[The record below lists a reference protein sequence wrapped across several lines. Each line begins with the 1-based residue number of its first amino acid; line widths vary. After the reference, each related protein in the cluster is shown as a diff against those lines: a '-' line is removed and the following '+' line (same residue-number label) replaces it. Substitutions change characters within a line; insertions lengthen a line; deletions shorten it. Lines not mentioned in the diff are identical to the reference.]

1 MKRYV
6 PVLVLIG
13 AIASMVFAGINRP
26 TSYTSDSYS
35 RQMEVVTAPEPVA
48 DTSTFFTVRQDM
60 RRCASP
66 MCGGYFVKR
75 VNMPTARCA
84 NGRNMSEC
92 YVTSIRWEGNA
103 EVPINRAL
111 LRGSIVTSGDK
122 KGKYGVLKVE
132 ESWQAANDSK
142 PTGEFFRTRDLG
154 LRCIAAPCLSHTEAK
169 LNSTFTR
176 KVAGVDITS
185 AGAPDD
191 VVSEA
196 FQAMTSEEGVLVAG
210 THSTVTGPAGRAQ
223 SLNASQFYLRAKS
236 SSSSNMKPC
245 VKTGCS
251 GQICAEET
259 MMSTCEYRAEY
270 ECYKKA
276 TCERQANGN
285 CGFTKTP
292 ELTSCLARNRR

>member
-1 MKRYV
+1 MKKYV
-6 PVLVLIG
+6 PVLVLI
-13 AIASMVFAGINRP
+13 AAVASMVFAGINRP
-26 TSYTSDSYS
+26 TCYTSNSYTPAV
-35 RQMEVVTAPEPVA
+35 EAVTAPEPIA
-48 DTSTFFTVRQDM
+48 GTSTFFTVRQDM

-75 VNMPTARCA
+75 LNLPTTRCA
-84 NGRNMSEC
+84 NGRYMSEC
-92 YVTSIRWEGNA
+92 YVATIRWSGHA

-111 LRGSIVTSGDK
+111 LRGSIIKD
-122 KGKYGVLKVE
+122 GKYGAFKVE
-132 ESWQAANDSK
+132 ESWQAASDTK

-154 LRCIAAPCLSHTEAK
+154 LRCIAAPCLSHSEAK
-169 LNSTFTR
+169 LNSTFNR
-176 KVAGVDITS
+176 KIAGVDITT

-223 SLNASQFYLRAKS
+223 SLKASQFYLRAKS

-245 VKTGCS
+245 IKTGCS

-276 TCERQANGN
+276 TCERQSNGN

-292 ELTSCLARNRR
+292 ELTRCLARK

>member
-1 MKRYV
+1 MEGDMKRFKYIRAA
-6 PVLVLIG
+6 VLIT
-13 AIASMVFAGINRP
+13 AVASMVFAGMDRRP
-26 TSYTSDSYS
+26 PYASNT
-35 RQMEVVTAPEPVA
+35 QVVEALPDPIA
-48 DTSTFFTVRQDM
+48 STSTFFTVRPDL

-75 VNMPTARCA
+75 VNLPTTRCA

-92 YVTSIRWEGNA
+92 YVKSILWSGQV
-103 EVPINRAL
+103 EVAANRAL
-111 LRGSIVTSGDK
+111 LRGVIIKDGM
-122 KGKYGVLKVE
+122 YGVLKID
-132 ESWQAANDSK
+132 ESWQAATETK
-142 PTGEFFRTRDLG
+142 PVGEFFRTRDLG
-154 LRCIAAPCLSHTEAK
+154 LRCIAAPCLSHSEAK
-169 LNSTFTR
+169 LNSTVSK
-176 KVAGVDITS
+176 KVAGVDITT

-223 SLNASQFYLRAKS
+223 ELKASQFYLRAKS
-236 SSSSNMKPC
+236 PTSANMKPC
-245 VKTGCS
+245 IKTGCS
-251 GQICAEET
+251 GQICSDET

-276 TCERQANGN
+276 ACERQANGN

-292 ELTSCLARNRR
+292 ELTSCLARK